1 MKRKFEI
8 YYQTATTVVIEIDD
22 KDMSEDEIS
31 DKLVDEGWNILVHG
45 KTNFG
50 KITDID
56 VYDDIKEEIT

>member
-8 YYQTATTVVIEIDD
+8 YYQTSTTVFIEIDD
-22 KDMSEDEIS
+22 EGMNEDEIS
-31 DKLVDEGWNILVHG
+31 DKLVDEGWNILNHG

-56 VYDDIKEEIT
+56 VHDDIKEEIT